1 MTAKYYAVFQEDIPN
16 TTKQQVDLV
25 QDICKPVWQHRE
37 GSVWKQ
43 NMAVEDWIIYVDYL
57 PNVYLLLQCCNT

>member
-25 QDICKPVWQHRE
+25 QDICKPV
-37 GSVWKQ
+37 
-43 NMAVEDWIIYVDYL
+43 
-57 PNVYLLLQCCNT
+57 